1 MFKSNLNYLK
11 LHEQLANDLIMFK
24 YNHHPIKEC
33 FYNSIKA
40 AIGFVRSNLFYR
52 THCLLQITIP
62 LAFRYLHFL
71 LMFLTLCNGAEVRLN
86 KFIAALPI

>member
-1 MFKSNLNYLK
+1 MIL
-11 LHEQLANDLIMFK
+11 Q
-24 YNHHPIKEC
+24 
-33 FYNSIKA
+33 FYQSCNW
-40 AIGFVRSNLFYR
+40 FVRSNLFYR
-52 THCLLQITIP
+52 IPCLLQITIP